1 MSLLDIT
8 YKEVSLLKV
17 DRINLYKDY
26 LEAASGLTSAYAA
39 SNQYDSAI
47 HYGTEVVKYSEKF
60 TFTEGLLNAYKVLY
74 QMYKKQNRLDSSYKY
89 LEKSQQLS
97 EQLYNSSKINEAQ
110 NIALGEET
118 KAKELAEQ
126 EAIQRRKLLITSI
139 CLLLFAIG
147 VYLNGKRK
155 QRERLRKIEEER
167 KILREVFDSL
177 KKEIPH
183 LKLATDQPYRLYDY
197 AIDFIEE
204 PPPLSAKEIEFV
216 LNRLTKK
223 PGITAKLSSIH
234 INYWCGSHTKVT
246 ACEYL
251 LNTEGK
257 KRHINKENVLYSGDS
272 PNDEPLFEFFP
283 LSIGVANIKLFWDKL
298 KHHPKYLTLE
308 EGGKGFKEFAEEL
321 LT

>member
-1 MSLLDIT
+1 LIFSPEI
-8 YKEVSLLKV
+8 
-17 DRINLYKDY
+17 
-26 LEAASGLTSAYAA
+26 
-39 SNQYDSAI
+39 
-47 HYGTEVVKYSEKF
+47 
-60 TFTEGLLNAYKVLY
+60 
-74 QMYKKQNRLDSSYKY
+74 
-89 LEKSQQLS
+89 KSQVKAIFSDFDDTLTHQSLFHS
-97 EQLYNSSKINEAQ
+97 ETLKTIEQLKQKGFWLVIVSGRPAGWADCLMRILPIDAMVFENGAGVMVKENNKIR
-110 NIALGEET
+110 T
-118 KAKELAEQ
+118 VRLANDQ
-126 EAIQRRKLLITSI
+126 
-139 CLLLFAIG
+139 
-147 VYLNGKRK
+147 
-155 QRERLRKIEEER
+155 KIEEER

-216 LNRLTKK
+216 LNRLSKK